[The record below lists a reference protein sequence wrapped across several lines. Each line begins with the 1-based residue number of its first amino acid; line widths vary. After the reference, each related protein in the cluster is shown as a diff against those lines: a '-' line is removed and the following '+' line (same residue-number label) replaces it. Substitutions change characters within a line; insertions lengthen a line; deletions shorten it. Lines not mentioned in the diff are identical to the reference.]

1 MRELLIGALAFAL
14 AAVMNVAPVSAEV
27 TETSDWGVAPI
38 AELKPHP
45 YHAPTPTTIPGA
57 TVVSTADVEQLM
69 QRNPAPVLLNVLDN
83 KRAEP
88 TIPSAVRLAR
98 AGRGG
103 EFDDKIQDKLAGEL
117 DRLTGGDKARPII
130 TFCRSSECWLS
141 YNAALR
147 ALKLG
152 YTNVLWY
159 RGGINAWKEAGKP
172 TVEDANFDW

>member
-1 MRELLIGALAFAL
+1 MRKLMMGALAVAL
-14 AAVMNVAPVSAEV
+14 AAVMNVAQANAEV

-38 AELKPHP
+38 TELKSKP

-57 TVVSTADVEQLM
+57 NVVSTVEVDQLL
-69 QRNPAPVLLNVLDN
+69 QRNPAPVVLNVLDN

-88 TIPSAVRLAR
+88 TIPGAVRLAR

-103 EFDDKIQDKLAGEL
+103 DFNDQIQDKLAGEL
-117 DRLTGGDKARPII
+117 DRLTGGDKARPIV

-147 ALKLG
+147 AVKLG

-159 RGGINAWKEAGKP
+159 RGGINAWKEAGKL
-172 TVEDANFDW
+172 TVEDGNFDW